1 MNYQSILIL
10 RDNMQTD
17 LTLQDL
23 TTLVLSYRQC
33 AESISQYDTLPGV
46 GKTIDGS
53 GIGFPMRRRF
63 LNFL

>member
-1 MNYQSILIL
+1 
-10 RDNMQTD
+10 MQTD

-46 GKTIDGS
+46 GKTIDGVWYWIPNMDEVYKIS
-53 GIGFPMRRRF
+53 SELRQH
-63 LNFL
+63 LELSN